1 MPFYQFEKST
11 RLPDKPS
18 SKRLLT
24 KRRIIIYLCVF
35 FSFQLAG
42 FSAKAEA
49 LPVSVSILVSD
60 NFPRLIKRVT
70 RALEKTS
77 LEIKFNFY
85 PHKRSLA
92 MLSQGE
98 VALEIARIPS
108 AVSQFTDLVRL
119 QPSVQ
124 SVNYQMITSSKT
136 PELCGVNEEDF
147 ESMSAVGILGS
158 DPHETYYSSKF
169 RDFTMVGDAP
179 ALIKFVALRRADVSF
194 VPEIV
199 LTALPEEKMHRL
211 EVCKT
216 NSTMFEAYLHLHE
229 NYLWAK
235 DAVETELKAEF
246 KK

>member
-1 MPFYQFEKST
+1 MPN
-11 RLPDKPS
+11 KPI

-24 KRRIIIYLCVF
+24 EQRLIIYLCVF

-42 FSAKAEA
+42 FSAKAET

-60 NFPRLIKRVT
+60 NFPRLIRRAT
-70 RALEKTS
+70 RALKKTG
-77 LEIKFNFY
+77 LDIKVNTY

-92 MLSQGE
+92 MLSRGE
-98 VALEIARIPS
+98 VALEIARIPY

-124 SVNYQMITSSKT
+124 SLNYQMITSSKT
-136 PELCGVNEEDF
+136 PEMCEVNEEDY

-169 RDFTMVGDAP
+169 RYFTIIGDAP
-179 ALIKFVALRRADVSF
+179 ALVKFVVLRRAEVSF
-194 VPEIV
+194 LPEIV
-199 LTALPEEKMHRL
+199 LNALPEEKMRGL
-211 EVCKT
+211 KVCKT
-216 NSTMFEAYLHLHE
+216 NSTEFEAYLHLHK
-229 NYLWAK
+229 NYIWAK

-246 KK
+246 NK